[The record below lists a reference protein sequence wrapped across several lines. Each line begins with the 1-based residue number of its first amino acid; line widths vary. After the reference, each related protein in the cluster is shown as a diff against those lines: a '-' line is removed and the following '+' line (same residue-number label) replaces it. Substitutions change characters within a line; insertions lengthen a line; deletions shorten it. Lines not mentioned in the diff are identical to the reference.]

1 MSEIEDK
8 KKEIQDAIKN
18 FAEAKG
24 SARVINKRDGEV
36 RYMLW
41 MDKDLMKKVK
51 LRAIEEQTTV
61 KDLIEYSLKMVLKDF
76 K

>member
-1 MSEIEDK
+1 MSEREDK
-8 KKEIQDAIKN
+8 KKEMQDAIKN
-18 FAEAKG
+18 FLEAKG

-61 KDLIEYSLKMVLKDF
+61 KDIIEYSLKMLLKDF